1 MKTFLCEYIH
11 PSARKALEAVSEIIS
26 DWNRLPECDAIINRN
41 LQLTKEVLEKAKR
54 LRVVA
59 VHGTGMDGVDLEAAK
74 ELGIQV
80 FNTPYRNAA
89 SVAELN
95 IALMLMA
102 ARKVSLIQKNLA
114 EGASFSDPAVVSG
127 LQGVELGG
135 KTVAFLGVGEI
146 AKKTITICKNGFSMR
161 CIGWS
166 RNLTKEKALELG
178 IDYAASI
185 TCAVAEAD
193 FVVLGMA
200 LNEETRGILG
210 KKEFSAMKQGA
221 ILINTARGAL
231 VEEEALLEAL
241 IGPAAE
247 TTDRGNTEGTAAD
260 TGNSGQPRL
269 AAAGLDVVVNEPI
282 TAGHPLYQLPN
293 VVLTPHVGAN
303 TEEALYR
310 VGMACVEG
318 ILKRVCYCS

>member
-11 PSARKALEAVSEIIS
+11 PEARKTLEEISEIIS
-26 DWNRLPECDAIINRN
+26 DWNRLAECDALINRN
-41 LQLTKEVLEKAKR
+41 LQLTKEILERAENLK
-54 LRVVA
+54 VIA

-74 ELGIQV
+74 VLGIQV

-102 ARKVSLIQKNLA
+102 ARKVSQIQKNLTEEDSFA
-114 EGASFSDPAVVSG
+114 DASVVSG
-127 LQGVELGG
+127 LQGMELGG
-135 KTVAFLGVGEI
+135 KTVAFLGIGEI
-146 AKKTITICKNGFSMR
+146 AKKTIHICRYGFQMR

-166 RNLTKEKALELG
+166 RSLTRERAAKLG
-178 IDYAASI
+178 VRYADSI
-185 TCAVAEAD
+185 KTAVKNAD

-200 LNEETRGILG
+200 LNEETRGIIGAEEL
-210 KKEFSAMKQGA
+210 SAMKPGA
-221 ILINTARGAL
+221 VFINTARGAL
-231 VEEEALLEAL
+231 VDEAALLRAL
-241 IGPAAE
+241 TKTLNKE
-247 TTDRGNTEGTAAD
+247 NESGTA
-260 TGNSGQPRL
+260 SPHL
-269 AAAGLDVVVNEPI
+269 AAAGLDVVVEEPI
-282 TAGHPLYQLPN
+282 TKEHPLYALSN

-318 ILKRVCYCS
+318 IIEKLGLQGLGNKTEMR

>member
-11 PSARKALEAVSEIIS
+11 PAALKKLESFSEIIS
-26 DWNRLPECDAIINRN
+26 DWNRLSECDAAINRN
-41 LQLTKEVLEKAKR
+41 LQMTRNVLESAKNMK
-54 LRVVA
+54 VIA
-59 VHGTGMDGVDLEAAK
+59 VHGTGMDGLDLAAAT
-74 ELGIQV
+74 ELGIKV

-102 ARKVSLIQKNLA
+102 ARKVTQVQRNISD
-114 EGASFSDPAVVSG
+114 GDSFADPLVVSG
-127 LQGVELGG
+127 LQGRELGG

-146 AKKTITICKNGFSMR
+146 ARKTIKICKDGFEMH

-166 RNLTKEKALELG
+166 RSLTKEKAKELG
-178 IDYAASI
+178 IEYADSI
-185 TCAVAEAD
+185 TDAVKNAD

-200 LNEETRGILG
+200 LTEETRGIIG
-210 KKEFSAMKQGA
+210 AAEIASMKQGA
-221 ILINTARGAL
+221 IFINTARGAL
-231 VEEEALLEAL
+231 VEEAALQEALTSSKEADKPQL
-241 IGPAAE
+241 F
-247 TTDRGNTEGTAAD
+247 
-260 TGNSGQPRL
+260 
-269 AAAGLDVVVNEPI
+269 AAGLDVIAEEPVNKE
-282 TAGHPLYQLPN
+282 HPLYRLSN

-318 ILKRVCYCS
+318 IKNSLSFSESMI

>member
-11 PSARKALEAVSEIIS
+11 PSARQALEAVSEIIS
-26 DWNRLPECDAIINRN
+26 DWNRLSECDAIINRN
-41 LQLTKEVLEKAKR
+41 LQLTKDVLEKAKH

-102 ARKVSLIQKNLA
+102 ARKVSLIQKNLE

-127 LQGVELGG
+127 LQGAELGG

-146 AKKTITICKNGFSMR
+146 AKKTIAICKNGFSMR

-166 RNLTKEKALELG
+166 RSLTKEKALELG

-185 TCAVAEAD
+185 ACAVAGAD

-210 KKEFSAMKQGA
+210 KKEFLAMKQGA

-231 VEEEALLEAL
+231 VDEAALLEAL
-241 IGPAAE
+241 IAPAAKA
-247 TTDRGNTEGTAAD
+247 TDKESTGGTAAD
-260 TGNSGQPRL
+260 TGNNSQPRL

-282 TAGHPLYQLPN
+282 TEGHPLRQLSN
-293 VVLTPHVGAN
+293 VVLTPHIGAN

-318 ILKRVCYCS
+318 ILQRI

>member
-11 PSARKALEAVSEIIS
+11 PEARKELETFSEIIF

-41 LQLTKEVLEKAKR
+41 LQLTKEVLETAKNMK
-54 LRVVA
+54 VIA
-59 VHGTGMDGVDLEAAK
+59 VHGTGMDGVDLDAAK

-102 ARKVSLIQKNLA
+102 ARKMTKIQRSIA
-114 EGASFSDPAVVSG
+114 EGVSFAEPSVVSG
-127 LQGVELGG
+127 LQGRELGG

-146 AKKTITICKNGFSMR
+146 AKKTIKICKYGFDMH

-166 RNLTKEKALELG
+166 RSLIKEKADEMG
-178 IDYAASI
+178 IEYADSI
-185 TCAVAEAD
+185 MEAVKKAD

-200 LNEETRGILG
+200 LTGETRGIIG
-210 KKEFSAMKQGA
+210 KKELASMKPGA

-231 VEEEALLEAL
+231 VDETALRRALMFPSEADKPHL
-241 IGPAAE
+241 
-247 TTDRGNTEGTAAD
+247 
-260 TGNSGQPRL
+260 L
-269 AAAGLDVVVNEPI
+269 AAGIDVIAEEPV
-282 TAGHPLYQLPN
+282 TMEHPLYRLDN
-293 VVLTPHVGAN
+293 VVLTPHFGAN

-318 ILKRVCYCS
+318 IKNALCFPKSMI